1 VRTLCLDQ
9 LVSLELTGRDVHRD
23 VQRVPTRVPIGTLTA
38 SLLEHPTAHVDDHA
52 GVFED
57 GDELVRLHNSPIGM
71 APAQECLDA
80 SRLSNRKV
88 EDRLVGQ
95 GSTARH

>member
-1 VRTLCLDQ
+1 
-9 LVSLELTGRDVHRD
+9 
-23 VQRVPTRVPIGTLTA
+23 
-38 SLLEHPTAHVDDHA
+38 LEHPTAHVDDHA

-80 SRLSNRKV
+80 SRLSNRK
-88 EDRLVGQ
+88 G
-95 GSTARH
+95 